1 MVDIV
6 STVNPNYQKSIDAVS
21 RTRTSAEAES
31 AEKETASTETQE
43 NVDTYVPED
52 KNTVEEDAG
61 TTYKPNAALVQA
73 LKDEQAANQERFIS
87 MMKSML
93 NKQGKVFGE
102 STDYTVSEEVQA
114 AAKEAISED
123 GYWGVKQT
131 SERMVSFAKALV
143 GGDPSRVGEMRDAF
157 IKGYEAAAKAW
168 GGELPSIARETYDAA
183 MKLFDE
189 WEKEGKQNETDQAVQ
204 EAPKT
209 GKTEE

>member
-1 MVDIV
+1 MVDII
-6 STVNPNYQKSIDAVS
+6 SRVNPNYQKSADAVS
-21 RTRTSAEAES
+21 KTSTEAES
-31 AEKETASTETQE
+31 AEKEAASTETKG
-43 NVDTYVPED
+43 NVDTYVPET
-52 KNTVEEDAG
+52 KIEEDAG

-73 LKDEQAANQERFIS
+73 MKDEQAANQARFIN

-143 GGDPSRVGEMRDAF
+143 GGDPSRVGEMRDSF
-157 IKGYEAAAKAW
+157 IKGYEAAAKVW
-168 GGELPSIARETYDAA
+168 GGALPSIAQETYDAT

-189 WEKEGKQNETDQAVQ
+189 WEKEGKQTETGEAVK
-204 EAPKT
+204 ETPKT
-209 GKTEE
+209 EKNEE

>member
-1 MVDIV
+1 MVDII
-6 STVNPNYQKSIDAVS
+6 STVNPNYQKSVDAVS
-21 RTRTSAEAES
+21 KAKTSTEAES
-31 AEKETASTETQE
+31 TEKESVSTEIKE

-52 KNTVEEDAG
+52 KTEVEEDAG

-73 LKDEQAANQERFIS
+73 LKDEQAANQERFIN

-168 GGELPSIARETYDAA
+168 GGALPSIAQETYDAS

-189 WEKEGKQNETDQAVQ
+189 WEKEGKQNETGETVK
-204 EAPKT
+204 EATKT
-209 GKTEE
+209 GKNEE